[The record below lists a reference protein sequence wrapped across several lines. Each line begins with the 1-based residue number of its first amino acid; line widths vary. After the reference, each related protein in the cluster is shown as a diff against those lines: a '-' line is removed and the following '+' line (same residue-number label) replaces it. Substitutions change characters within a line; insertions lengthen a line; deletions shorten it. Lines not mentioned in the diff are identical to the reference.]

1 MCARLQFV
9 PEITTGQLLVTAMK
23 KGWEGDEGSRY
34 TEIVVVQVAA
44 APLPNA

>member
-1 MCARLQFV
+1 
-9 PEITTGQLLVTAMK
+9 MK

-34 TEIVVVQVAA
+34 TEIVEIQVAA